1 MGLWR
6 FQGIF
11 EQIPTKEVVSLTA
24 LMSGFVARGYGVES
38 VELFCEMRRED
49 VRPSEI
55 NLATVLKGCSMI
67 SDLELG
73 KQLHA

>member
-38 VELFCEMRRED
+38 DELFCEMRED
-49 VRPSEI
+49 VRPNF
-55 NLATVLKGCSMI
+55 NLADSFEGLFN
-67 SDLELG
+67 DF
-73 KQLHA
+73 